1 MKTSATSN
9 DELERLR
16 SENKKLK
23 TAVHQ
28 LERIQQLYNQANDKL
43 REKEKELRKAKE
55 VAESATFAKSMFLA
69 NMSHEIRTPMNG
81 VLGMTDILKE
91 TNLSEDQQAYL
102 KIIETSANNL
112 LSIIND
118 ILDFSK
124 IEAGKIEIEQAP
136 LVLEDMINEVSD
148 ILVPRADKKK
158 IELITYV
165 DPDLPAM
172 ILGDIVRIRQVM
184 LNLANNAV
192 KFTEKGHVFIS
203 CEKKSV
209 ENNQV
214 TVDFKVEDTG
224 IGISKENQKK
234 LFKTFTQTDSSTTRK
249 YGGTGLGLTISK
261 ELVSL
266 MGGDILVDSTP
277 GKGSKFYFTLT
288 FKIVSSEIHE
298 RILADKVR
306 IAAVDDNPTNRLILK
321 KYLESFRADF
331 KIFHVPE
338 GLLKDLKN
346 TMASNP
352 CQVAL
357 LDYNMPHM
365 DAFELIRELDK
376 TDKQHQIKRI
386 LLSSVSDL
394 LSPKELQAKGFDAQ
408 LNKPIKP
415 SRLLQVIKMVLFEDN
430 HVEKKTD
437 TPSETKTT
445 AYNLKVLVAEDNR
458 INQKVIISLVKNL
471 GVNLTIVN
479 NGQEALDE
487 FKARDYDVILMDLEM
502 PVMGGIEAAREI
514 RKLENDQECK
524 KGVFIAALSASVL
537 KETRQAAIEAGIND
551 FISKPFRLENIIKI
565 FDHVWRKGHV

>member
-352 CQVAL
+352 YQVAL

-365 DAFELIRELDK
+365 DAFELMRELDK
-376 TDKQHQIKRI
+376 MDKQHQIKRI

-394 LSPKELQAKGFDAQ
+394 LSPEELQAKGFDAQ

-458 INQKVIISLVKNL
+458 INQKVITSLVKNL

>member
-352 CQVAL
+352 YQVA
-357 LDYNMPHM
+357 
-365 DAFELIRELDK
+365 
-376 TDKQHQIKRI
+376 
-386 LLSSVSDL
+386 
-394 LSPKELQAKGFDAQ
+394 
-408 LNKPIKP
+408 
-415 SRLLQVIKMVLFEDN
+415 
-430 HVEKKTD
+430 
-437 TPSETKTT
+437 
-445 AYNLKVLVAEDNR
+445 
-458 INQKVIISLVKNL
+458 
-471 GVNLTIVN
+471 
-479 NGQEALDE
+479 
-487 FKARDYDVILMDLEM
+487 
-502 PVMGGIEAAREI
+502 
-514 RKLENDQECK
+514 C
-524 KGVFIAALSASVL
+524 
-537 KETRQAAIEAGIND
+537 
-551 FISKPFRLENIIKI
+551 
-565 FDHVWRKGHV
+565 

>member
-352 CQVAL
+352 YQVAL

-365 DAFELIRELDK
+365 DAFELMRELDK
-376 TDKQHQIKRI
+376 MDKQHQIKRI

-394 LSPKELQAKGFDAQ
+394 LSPEELQAKGFDAQ

-524 KGVFIAALSASVL
+524 KGIFIAALSASVL

>member
-394 LSPKELQAKGFDAQ
+394 LSPEELQAKGFDAQ

-458 INQKVIISLVKNL
+458 INQKVITSLVKNL

>member
-352 CQVAL
+352 YQVAL

-365 DAFELIRELDK
+365 DAFELMRELDK
-376 TDKQHQIKRI
+376 MDKQHQIKRI

-394 LSPKELQAKGFDAQ
+394 LSPEELQAKGFDAQ

>member
-394 LSPKELQAKGFDAQ
+394 LSPEELQAKGFDAQ

>member
-192 KFTEKGHVFIS
+192 KFTEKGHVFVS

-352 CQVAL
+352 YQVAL

-365 DAFELIRELDK
+365 DAFELMRELDK
-376 TDKQHQIKRI
+376 MDKQHQIKRI

>member
-352 CQVAL
+352 YQVAL

-365 DAFELIRELDK
+365 DAFELMRELDK
-376 TDKQHQIKRI
+376 MDKQHQIKRI